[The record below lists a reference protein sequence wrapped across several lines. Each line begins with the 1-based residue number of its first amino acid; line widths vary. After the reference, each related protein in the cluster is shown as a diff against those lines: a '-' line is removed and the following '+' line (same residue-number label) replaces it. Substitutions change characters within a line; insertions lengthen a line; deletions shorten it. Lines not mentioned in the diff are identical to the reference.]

1 MEEVGVERQ
10 AGVFLTGDLSLG
22 EEGGLR
28 GSGWS

>member
-1 MEEVGVERQ
+1 VEEVGVEGQ

-22 EEGGLR
+22 EEAGFG